1 MKSKITI
8 TVSML
13 LISISSFATQ
23 FNIGFGG
30 SIGLAYSPN
39 VVHVTVGD
47 TVNWMGSFDNH
58 PLASTSVP
66 SGATAFSYGGPN
78 STFSY
83 VVPVAGT
90 YNFQC
95 SIHLFTGQIIAD
107 AGTGINENRIQNE
120 ISIYPTS
127 THNFLKI
134 NLPSTSKNLFVEVKN
149 IVGQTAMKSQLASG
163 IENTLDLSNLY
174 NGIYFIAI
182 RNDMDVVKVVR
193 IVKE

>member
-8 TVSML
+8 LLAML
-13 LISISSFATQ
+13 LISINTFATQ

-30 SIGLAYSPN
+30 SIGMTYSPS

-66 SGATAFSYGGPN
+66 NGANSFSYGGPN
-78 STFSY
+78 SSFSY
-83 VVPVAGT
+83 VVNVIGT
-90 YNFQC
+90 YNFHC
-95 SIHLFTGQIIAD
+95 TVHLFTGQIIAD
-107 AGTGINENRIQNE
+107 EGTGISSITGEND
-120 ISIYPTS
+120 ISVYPTS
-127 THNFLKI
+127 TRNFLKI
-134 NLPSTSKNLFVEVKN
+134 NLPSSTKNLFVEVKN

-174 NGIYFIAI
+174 NGIYFVAI